1 MQNSTKSAVPSTGE
15 TTSQLLRR
23 VLADLPEDT
32 VRVGHIVRQLRRR
45 SFGGLLLTLAILGLL
60 PAISVLAGLVIVVP
74 GLQMM
79 AGLRAPLLPRMIRQR
94 EIDTDH
100 VRALGSR
107 VVPWIER
114 LERFVRPRWLVLT
127 SPPIYALV
135 GLCAIGLGF
144 VMMLPLPFSNL
155 PPAVALVC
163 LSLGLMERDG
173 LMVAVGLLIAS
184 AALVIGVSVTYV
196 AVESLLL
203 FLAEAA
209 A

>member
-135 GLCAIGLGF
+135 GLSAIGLGI

-155 PPAVALVC
+155 PPAVALIC